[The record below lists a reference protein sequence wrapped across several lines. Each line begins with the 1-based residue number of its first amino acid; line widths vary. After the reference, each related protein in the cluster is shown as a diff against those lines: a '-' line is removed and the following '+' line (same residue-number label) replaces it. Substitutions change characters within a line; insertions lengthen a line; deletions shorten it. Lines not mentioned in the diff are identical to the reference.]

1 MKFYIQVVHPT
12 IGKIESETY
21 DATDEELKKITDE
34 LTNPNKNV
42 PVMDFYTKSGDYVII
57 KEEIFKN
64 CVIYFK
70 KK

>member
-12 IGKIESETY
+12 IGKIESEMY